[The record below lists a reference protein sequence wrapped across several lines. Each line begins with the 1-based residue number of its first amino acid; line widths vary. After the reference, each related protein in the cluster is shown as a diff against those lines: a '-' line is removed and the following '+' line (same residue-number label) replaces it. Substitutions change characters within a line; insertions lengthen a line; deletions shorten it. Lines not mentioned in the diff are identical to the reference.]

1 MRYLQQE
8 FCPVQ
13 EDAYGI
19 FFVTNRITKEL
30 REVNEISFDALI
42 DRIRNSCLF
51 YMKGDVLVLGG
62 LVTLY
67 ATYRFDAPYAV
78 LTISTFK
85 FQFLCALLA
94 LSFGV
99 IFEGILTTAQASTD
113 VSSNLKHAMTLKR
126 IYFSYI
132 AIQVLGLSF
141 VSGSFLAYFLMKQQG
156 L

>member
-1 MRYLQQE
+1 M
-8 FCPVQ
+8 
-13 EDAYGI
+13 
-19 FFVTNRITKEL
+19 
-30 REVNEISFDALI
+30 NEISFDALI

-67 ATYRFDAPYAV
+67 ATYRFDSPYAF

-85 FQFLCALLA
+85 FQFVCALLA
-94 LSFGV
+94 LFFGV
-99 IFEGILTTAQASTD
+99 IFEGILTTSQASAD
-113 VSSNLKHAMTLKR
+113 VSSNLKRAKTLKR

-132 AIQVLGLSF
+132 AIQGLALSL
-141 VSGSFLAYFLMKQQG
+141 VSASFLAFFLMEAKG